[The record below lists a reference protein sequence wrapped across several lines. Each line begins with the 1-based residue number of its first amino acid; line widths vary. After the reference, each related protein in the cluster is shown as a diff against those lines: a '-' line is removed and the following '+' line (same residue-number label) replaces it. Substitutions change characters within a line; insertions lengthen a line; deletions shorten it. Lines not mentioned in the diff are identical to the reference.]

1 MAKAELGADGIL
13 RQLRGTTCPSC
24 EDGTLVLGT
33 YKGNR
38 AVLCEDCETPRAQ
51 LW

>member
-1 MAKAELGADGIL
+1 MANAAPKTDGVL
-13 RQLRGTTCPSC
+13 HRLRGDRCPHC

-38 AVLCEDCETPRAQ
+38 AVLCDDCETPRAQ